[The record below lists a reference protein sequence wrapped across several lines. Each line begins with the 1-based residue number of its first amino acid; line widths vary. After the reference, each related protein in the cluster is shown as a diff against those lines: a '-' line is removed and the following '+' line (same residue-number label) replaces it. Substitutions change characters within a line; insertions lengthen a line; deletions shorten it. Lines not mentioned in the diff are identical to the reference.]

1 MVFINR
7 PLLKNY
13 TMEADVLTEGNRR
26 KMSEIGLINQRY
38 AIVLKGNAQ
47 QLEITSNQELIR
59 QSVPFKMAP
68 NEWYRMKTRVDV
80 SKDGS
85 GIVRAKAWKK
95 GEPEPEAWTIE
106 MPHKQAH
113 QNGSPGLFGFAPSEQ
128 KAWIDN
134 ISVTPN

>member
-1 MVFINR
+1 
-7 PLLKNY
+7 
-13 TMEADVLTEGNRR
+13 
-26 KMSEIGLINQRY
+26 MS
-38 AIVLKGNAQ
+38 
-47 QLEITSNQELIR
+47 
-59 QSVPFKMAP
+59 P

-80 SKDGS
+80 AKDGS

-106 MPHKQAH
+106 MPHTKAH